1 MEAHYKGHTIRV
13 SAVRIPQNG
22 RWTVRSWVSWA
33 SPNDSVEKMIVH
45 TDLEFGNP
53 EEALQAGVDFAIR
66 WIDNREQDFL
76 TER

>member
-1 MEAHYKGHTIRV
+1 
-13 SAVRIPQNG
+13 
-22 RWTVRSWVSWA
+22 VSWA